1 MELEGA
7 QLGGVCAIGHLMHL
21 DVALCLVGLNV
32 FAFLG
37 LSAWRYGV
45 RLLAEIYDGLAL

>member
-7 QLGGVCAIGHLMHL
+7 QLGGDSAIGRLMLL

-32 FAFLG
+32 LAFLG

-45 RLLAEIYDGLAL
+45 GLFAEIYDGLAL

>member
-7 QLGGVCAIGHLMHL
+7 QLGRDCAIGHLVQL
-21 DVALCLVGLNV
+21 YVALCLVGLNV
-32 FAFLG
+32 LAFLG

-45 RLLAEIYDGLAL
+45 CLLAEIYDGLAL